1 MTPLPRL
8 DAIHAAALV
17 CDAEGW
23 ITAVNA
29 RCTALFGGD
38 EALLCGGGLS
48 MLFPNERDV
57 PARLR
62 RAAGDSIR
70 LQGRRLTGAAVY
82 VEAEAALGADGS
94 ITCRLWDVMGGATAP
109 AAHVAVARTP

>member
-1 MTPLPRL
+1 MTEKPRL

-23 ITAVNA
+23 IMAVNP
-29 RCTALFGGD
+29 RCVALFGGD
-38 EALLCGGGLS
+38 EALLCGGALS
-48 MLFPNERDV
+48 TLFPNERDV
-57 PARLR
+57 RDRLR

-82 VEAEAALGADGS
+82 VEAEASPAADGS
-94 ITCRLWDVMGGATAP
+94 MTCRIWDVLGVATAP
-109 AAHVAVARTP
+109 ASVAVARTP

>member
-1 MTPLPRL
+1 MSETPRL
-8 DAIHAAALV
+8 DAIHAAALA

-29 RCTALFGGD
+29 RCVALFGG
-38 EALLCGGGLS
+38 EAALLCGGALS
-48 MLFPNERDV
+48 SLFPNERDV
-57 PARLR
+57 QARLR

-82 VEAEAALGADGS
+82 VEAEAALAADGS
-94 ITCRLWDVMGGATAP
+94 LTCRLWDVLGGATAP
-109 AAHVAVARTP
+109 AASVAAARTP